1 MMSFLALHRLA
12 IRRGEGLRPELAHL
26 LERQDCQ
33 ESDRTSPVKAESGE
47 SLTAECSPRL
57 IVAI

>member
-1 MMSFLALHRLA
+1 MMSFLALHRIA
-12 IRRGEGLRPELAHL
+12 IQRGEGLRPELAHL

-33 ESDRTSPVKAESGE
+33 ESDRSSPVKAESGGR
-47 SLTAECSPRL
+47 LMAERSPRL